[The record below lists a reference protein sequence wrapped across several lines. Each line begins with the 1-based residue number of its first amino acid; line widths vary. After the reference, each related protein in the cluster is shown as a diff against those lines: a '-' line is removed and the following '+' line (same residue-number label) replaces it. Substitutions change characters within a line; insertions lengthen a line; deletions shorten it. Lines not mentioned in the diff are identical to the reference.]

1 MHPDRSPNLLT
12 PTRPQISITLMLLFL
27 SIFAVMAAGLFYA
40 SRVGGV
46 RNELAVLAGTAAAP
60 EPANRVAHLA
70 FLLFTYT
77 SPLLL
82 ALLLGLLHSWQRVR
96 AAR

>member
-40 SRVGGV
+40 SRVGSV
-46 RNELAVLAGTAAAP
+46 RNELAVLAGTATDP
-60 EPANRVAHLA
+60 EPASRVAH
-70 FLLFTYT
+70 LLFTYT

-82 ALLLGLLHSWQRVR
+82 ALLLGLIHSWQRVR

>member
-1 MHPDRSPNLLT
+1 
-12 PTRPQISITLMLLFL
+12 
-27 SIFAVMAAGLFYA
+27 
-40 SRVGGV
+40 
-46 RNELAVLAGTAAAP
+46 LAVLAGTATDP
-60 EPANRVAHLA
+60 EPASRVAHLA

-82 ALLLGLLHSWQRVR
+82 ALLLGLIHSWQRVR

>member
-40 SRVGGV
+40 SRVGSV
-46 RNELAVLAGTAAAP
+46 RNELAVLAGTAP
-60 EPANRVAHLA
+60 EPASRVAHLA

-82 ALLLGLLHSWQRVR
+82 ALLLGLIHSWQRVR